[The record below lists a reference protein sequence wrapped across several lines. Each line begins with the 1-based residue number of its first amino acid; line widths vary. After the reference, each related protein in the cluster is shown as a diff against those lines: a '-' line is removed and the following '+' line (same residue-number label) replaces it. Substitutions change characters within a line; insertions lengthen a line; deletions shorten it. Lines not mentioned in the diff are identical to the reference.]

1 MEIYSCRKC
10 CDINAFTIFRVL
22 LGLYDYKTKSWKDEL
37 MKELKSLGLVSV
49 FFLSSLNAFSYDVVD
64 RFKIID
70 DKLKTEQMLRPIGH
84 DFFLDIG
91 VALNKNLTDVV
102 KDISDTG
109 KSTSDAATKLAEAQQ
124 VLTKYDKTEQTIK
137 INVALGF
144 PVFRFSAWDLKVQ
157 PNVRAFVDAGANIG
171 IRSDILTA
179 QDILNLFPTGIT
191 NSPADAAAFKN
202 FLSGLTTGQDIIT
215 QCASSSLSAATKAA
229 CATQPTGKY
238 IMPDLTAGV
247 PNISLFAKLDAKV
260 GLFNDYTYGEH
271 FFGNFNLYGLSR
283 TDVFQRITENMIAT
297 GSKIELPTQKN
308 TETTLQADYRLGYK
322 NDNYKVFASVEELK
336 LAKMTDHKVGSKDQ
350 SYGYDPLMR
359 IHADAIYK
367 FSVVSLNPF
376 LGVHKRTG
384 YGFADGMYLGADA
397 GAHVWG
403 DRLGI
408 QLRGMVDKQYFTISP
423 RLKLWLL
430 QLEYSLKNPI
440 KATDGDV
447 KLSAIHSIDLRLF
460 F

>member
-1 MEIYSCRKC
+1 
-10 CDINAFTIFRVL
+10 
-22 LGLYDYKTKSWKDEL
+22 
-37 MKELKSLGLVSV
+37 
-49 FFLSSLNAFSYDVVD
+49 
-64 RFKIID
+64 
-70 DKLKTEQMLRPIGH
+70 
-84 DFFLDIG
+84 

-102 KDISDTG
+102 KDISDAG
-109 KSTSDAATKLAEAQQ
+109 KSTSDANTKLLEAQQ
-124 VLTKYDKTEQTIK
+124 ILTKYEKTEQTIK

-157 PNVRAFVDAGANIG
+157 PNVRGFVDAGANIG
-171 IRSDILTA
+171 IRSDLLTV
-179 QDILNLFPTGIT
+179 QDVLDLFPTGIANT
-191 NSPADAAAFKN
+191 PADAIAFKN
-202 FLSGLTTGQDIIT
+202 FLSTVLPGQDIIFR
-215 QCASSSLSAATKAA
+215 CASSSLSDATKAA
-229 CATQPTGKY
+229 CATQPRDKY
-238 IMPDLTAGV
+238 IMPDLSVGV
-247 PNISLFAKLDAKV
+247 PNLALFAKLDAKV

-283 TDVFQRITENMIAT
+283 TDIFQRITKNMIAT
-297 GSKIELPTQKN
+297 GSKIELPTEKN

-336 LAKMTDHKVGSKDQ
+336 LSKMKDHKVGSKEQ

-359 IHADAIYK
+359 IHADAVYK
-367 FSVVSLNPF
+367 YSVISLNPF
-376 LGVHKRTG
+376 LGFHKRSG
-384 YGFADGMYLGADA
+384 YGFGDGVYLGADA

-430 QLEYSLKNPI
+430 QFEYSLKAPM